1 MNIYLKEACYI
12 KSADGI
18 EHIVRANT
26 LGVNRNGVVYFYDTT
41 KTTSFGVSKDFC
53 IENPNMFRVQRE
65 ITDREISARDAVR
78 MVREFV
84 QPLLE
89 PVIVEDLI
97 EKIESL

>member
-1 MNIYLKEACYI
+1 MNIYLKEACYVR
-12 KSADGI
+12 SADGT

-26 LGVNRNGVVYFYDTT
+26 LGVSRNGVVHFYDVT
-41 KTTSFGVSKDFC
+41 KTVSFGVPRDFC
-53 IENPNMFRVQRE
+53 IENPNMFRIQRE
-65 ITDREISARDAVR
+65 ITDREISVRDATK

-89 PVIVEDLI
+89 PGIVEDLI